1 MELNEIYEQV
11 ESTYTYVKSTVD
23 IENKTTT
30 VNSTTVV
37 NITDD
42 QLKAITE
49 KVLAMRIDIIS

>member
-11 ESTYTYVKSTVD
+11 EFTYTYVKPTVD
-23 IENKTTT
+23 VETKTTT
-30 VNSTTVV
+30 INSTTVV

-49 KVLAMRIDIIS
+49 KNNGNES

>member
-11 ESTYTYVKSTVD
+11 ESTYTYVKSSVD

-30 VNSTTVV
+30 INSTTVV
-37 NITDD
+37 NISND

-49 KVLAMRIDIIS
+49 KVMAMRVDIIS